1 MYKKILVPLDGSRR
15 AETILPHVEQIARWS
30 DASLVFLRVLEPN
43 PLIVDPYDPQP
54 AYPMQE
60 ELEKQAQEVDTYLA
74 GIAGEMRAKGIKT
87 ERKIVRGP
95 IVESIL
101 SVAEDVQ
108 ADLVAMASHGRSG
121 LARVFYGSVA
131 AGVLQRVNR
140 PLLLIRSR
148 IQGDAV

>member
-30 DASLVFLRVLEPN
+30 NASLVFMRVLEPN
-43 PLIVDPYDPQP
+43 PIIVDPYDPQP
-54 AYPMQE
+54 VYPVHE
-60 ELEKQAQEVDTYLA
+60 EMEKQAQEVDTYLA
-74 GIAGEMRAKGIKT
+74 GVAGEMREKGI
-87 ERKIVRGP
+87 EVARKVVRGP

-101 SVAEDVQ
+101 NVAEDID
-108 ADLVAMASHGRSG
+108 ADLIAMASHGRSG

-140 PLLLIRSR
+140 PLLLIRAR
-148 IQGDAV
+148 TQDK